1 MIGMYRA
8 QSRDPRRI
16 YMMERYGMRYR
27 WLLVLAALILM
38 TVWSAGSVRAAC
50 DHGYGPGEMTVAP
63 GCETEGV
70 LRYTCSLCGDSYTET
85 IPAMGHSFGC
95 VRTEPDCQT
104 EGSLLYTCEGCG
116 DSYSEPIPAL
126 GHGYVLDRTQVFC
139 DKDGLAVNVCTACG
153 HSYSEPLP
161 AMGHSYA
168 CVRREPSCEE
178 DGALVYTCAGCGD
191 SYSEPIPALD
201 HDYESQLLEVFCDRE
216 GREVLVCTTCG
227 DSFEELIPPMGHR
240 YESVWKDPSCEE
252 AGGEVHTCENCGDSY
267 TDVVPAM
274 GHSFAEGI
282 CGVCGEADPDWVADP
297 GLVLGYPTLS
307 FEDEVIY
314 NVYYT
319 VEDMTSVVEMGLML
333 LPKLDQEATIE
344 DATAL
349 VPGFVTNGVAYL
361 VNSGGIP
368 AARMGQTVYFK
379 VYAKLTDG
387 SYAYSAAGGYNAK
400 AYANSIL
407 SGDSSDDMKRLVVA
421 MLEYGAEAQRYFG
434 QDDVLMDGSLTEE
447 HRALVEA
454 YDASMMDDVVKAD
467 PAKTGNFL
475 RDNANFRSLYPSV
488 SFDGAFAIN
497 VYCVPAVAVDGK
509 MTMYWWDVETMESVE
524 ALNVDNAVGSMEMTA
539 SSGIWWGQMAG
550 IAAKEMDKTYYMSCV
565 FESGGETVTTG
576 VIAYSLGKYC
586 EGKAATEGDPQQD
599 FAKATAVYGYYAKR
613 YFENND

>member
-63 GCETEGV
+63 GCETEGA

-252 AGGEVHTCENCGDSY
+252 TGGEVYTCENCGDSY

>member
-104 EGSLLYTCEGCG
+104 EGSVLYTSEGCG

-252 AGGEVHTCENCGDSY
+252 TGGEVYTCENCGDSY

-387 SYAYSAAGGYNAK
+387 SYTYSAAGGFNAK

>member
-63 GCETEGV
+63 GCETEGA

>member
-63 GCETEGV
+63 GCETEGA

-104 EGSLLYTCEGCG
+104 EGSLLYTCKGCG
-116 DSYSEPIPAL
+116 DSYFEPIPAL

-252 AGGEVHTCENCGDSY
+252 AGGEVYTCENCGDSY

>member
-1 MIGMYRA
+1 
-8 QSRDPRRI
+8 
-16 YMMERYGMRYR
+16 MMERYGMRYR
-27 WLLVLAALILM
+27 WLLVLVALILM
-38 TVWSAGSVRAAC
+38 TVWSAGSVQAAC

-104 EGSLLYTCEGCG
+104 EGSLLYTCKGCG

-168 CVRREPSCEE
+168 CVRREPTCEE
-178 DGALVYTCAGCGD
+178 DGALVYTCDGCGD

-201 HDYESQLLEVFCDRE
+201 HDYESELLEVFCDRE

-252 AGGEVHTCENCGDSY
+252 AGGEVYTCENCGDSY

>member
-63 GCETEGV
+63 GCETEGA

-434 QDDVLMDGSLTEE
+434 QDDLLMDGSLTEE